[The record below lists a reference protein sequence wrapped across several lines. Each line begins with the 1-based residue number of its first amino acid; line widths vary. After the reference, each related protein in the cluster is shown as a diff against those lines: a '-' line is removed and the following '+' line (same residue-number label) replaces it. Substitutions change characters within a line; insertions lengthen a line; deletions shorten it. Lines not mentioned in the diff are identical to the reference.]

1 MAEQT
6 VTVGVGAL
14 SIEDVIAVA
23 RGGAKVAISDESKH
37 EMALSRAVIDHLA
50 DDTVPHYGASTSI
63 PKEQRAQ
70 LQKSLIRSHAAGAGP
85 EVEREVVRGLLVL
98 RLSTLCTGRTGVRP
112 ETAQVYADMLN
123 AGITPV
129 VYEYGSLGCSGD
141 LAPLA
146 ACALVAMGEGEAR
159 NADGLKIGGGE
170 ALRAAGITPVDLKEK
185 EGLAL
190 VNGTDGMLGM
200 LCMAITDLRLLLKTA
215 DVAAAMS
222 VEGMLGNDRVF
233 AADLQALRPHR
244 GQGDSAANIARM
256 LKDSGLI
263 EAGRPGSTVHGAARD
278 TVEYAASV
286 AGVELASAIDNP
298 CVTLDGRVESNGN
311 FHGAPLAYVLDFL
324 AIPTADVAS
333 ISERRTDR
341 FLDVARNR
349 GLPAFLAG
357 DPGVD
362 SGFMIAQYTAAG
374 IVSEMKRNA
383 VPASVDS
390 IPSSAMQEDHVSMG
404 WAAARKLR
412 RSIPAFARVLAVELL
427 CSCRSFDFRKP
438 YRPGAAGAA
447 VYRVVRQYANEI
459 GPDVRDTWTTP
470 QIEGVAE
477 AILSGEV
484 LAAAESA
491 VGALK

>member
-50 DDTVPHYGASTSI
+50 DDTVPHYGISTGFGALASTSI

-159 NADGLKIGGGE
+159 NADGRKIGGGE

-215 DVAAAMS
+215 DIAAAMS

-244 GQGDSAANIARM
+244 GQGDSGLCAR
-256 LKDSGLI
+256 
-263 EAGRPGSTVHGAARD
+263 AGRGTAVLLPLLRLPQAVPSGCGGRRRIPRGAPVRQRNRPRRTRYLDHPANRRRSQRHPLRRNPIRRRSCRRPPEIDVSSLIRGATVHPPHQ
-278 TVEYAASV
+278 
-286 AGVELASAIDNP
+286 NP
-298 CVTLDGRVESNGN
+298 KLES
-311 FHGAPLAYVLDFL
+311 P
-324 AIPTADVAS
+324 
-333 ISERRTDR
+333 
-341 FLDVARNR
+341 
-349 GLPAFLAG
+349 
-357 DPGVD
+357 
-362 SGFMIAQYTAAG
+362 
-374 IVSEMKRNA
+374 
-383 VPASVDS
+383 
-390 IPSSAMQEDHVSMG
+390 
-404 WAAARKLR
+404 
-412 RSIPAFARVLAVELL
+412 
-427 CSCRSFDFRKP
+427 
-438 YRPGAAGAA
+438 
-447 VYRVVRQYANEI
+447 
-459 GPDVRDTWTTP
+459 
-470 QIEGVAE
+470 
-477 AILSGEV
+477 
-484 LAAAESA
+484 
-491 VGALK
+491 ALKFWE

>member
-50 DDTVPHYGASTSI
+50 DDTVPHYGISTGFGALASTSI

-85 EVEREVVRGLLVL
+85 EVEREGVRGLLVL

-190 VNGTDGMLGM
+190 VNEIRRRAGIPELPEGMSLAEFRKAVIQERALELAFEGNR
-200 LCMAITDLRLLLKTA
+200 LYDLRRT
-215 DVAAAMS
+215 
-222 VEGMLGNDRVF
+222 
-233 AADLQALRPHR
+233 
-244 GQGDSAANIARM
+244 
-256 LKDSGLI
+256 
-263 EAGRPGSTVHGAARD
+263 
-278 TVEYAASV
+278 ASV
-286 AGVELASAIDNP
+286 TATVPEATKLSEEQAAFYPIPQRELDLNP
-298 CVTLDGRVESNGN
+298 NV
-311 FHGAPLAYVLDFL
+311 
-324 AIPTADVAS
+324 
-333 ISERRTDR
+333 
-341 FLDVARNR
+341 
-349 GLPAFLAG
+349 
-357 DPGVD
+357 
-362 SGFMIAQYTAAG
+362 
-374 IVSEMKRNA
+374 K
-383 VPASVDS
+383 
-390 IPSSAMQEDHVSMG
+390 
-404 WAAARKLR
+404 
-412 RSIPAFARVLAVELL
+412 
-427 CSCRSFDFRKP
+427 
-438 YRPGAAGAA
+438 
-447 VYRVVRQYANEI
+447 
-459 GPDVRDTWTTP
+459 
-470 QIEGVAE
+470 
-477 AILSGEV
+477 
-484 LAAAESA
+484 
-491 VGALK
+491 

>member
-50 DDTVPHYGASTSI
+50 DDTVPHYGISTGFGALASTSI

-190 VNGTDGMLGM
+190 GNGTDGMLG
-200 LCMAITDLRLLLKTA
+200 
-215 DVAAAMS
+215 
-222 VEGMLGNDRVF
+222 
-233 AADLQALRPHR
+233 LRP
-244 GQGDSAANIARM
+244 
-256 LKDSGLI
+256 
-263 EAGRPGSTVHGAARD
+263 AAR
-278 TVEYAASV
+278 AP
-286 AGVELASAIDNP
+286 P
-298 CVTLDGRVESNGN
+298 CVCRTPTRCA
-311 FHGAPLAYVLDFL
+311 APRRCTAPPATPWNTRPPWRAWNSPPPSITRASRWTAVWS
-324 AIPTADVAS
+324 PTATSMARRWPMCS
-333 ISERRTDR
+333 ISWR
-341 FLDVARNR
+341 F
-349 GLPAFLAG
+349 
-357 DPGVD
+357 
-362 SGFMIAQYTAAG
+362 
-374 IVSEMKRNA
+374 
-383 VPASVDS
+383 
-390 IPSSAMQEDHVSMG
+390 
-404 WAAARKLR
+404 
-412 RSIPAFARVLAVELL
+412 
-427 CSCRSFDFRKP
+427 
-438 YRPGAAGAA
+438 RP
-447 VYRVVRQYANEI
+447 
-459 GPDVRDTWTTP
+459 PT
-470 QIEGVAE
+470 
-477 AILSGEV
+477 
-484 LAAAESA
+484 
-491 VGALK
+491 

>member
-14 SIEDVIAVA
+14 GIEDVIAVA

-50 DDTVPHYGASTSI
+50 DDTVPHYGISTGFGALASTSI

-256 LKDSGLI
+256 LKGSGLI
-263 EAGRPGSTVHGAARD
+263 EAGRPGSTVRVQDAYSLRCTPQVHGAARD

-341 FLDVARNR
+341 FLDVA
-349 GLPAFLAG
+349 
-357 DPGVD
+357 
-362 SGFMIAQYTAAG
+362 
-374 IVSEMKRNA
+374 
-383 VPASVDS
+383 
-390 IPSSAMQEDHVSMG
+390 SSP
-404 WAAARKLR
+404 K
-412 RSIPAFARVLAVELL
+412 
-427 CSCRSFDFRKP
+427 
-438 YRPGAAGAA
+438 
-447 VYRVVRQYANEI
+447 
-459 GPDVRDTWTTP
+459 
-470 QIEGVAE
+470 
-477 AILSGEV
+477 
-484 LAAAESA
+484 
-491 VGALK
+491 

>member
-50 DDTVPHYGASTSI
+50 DDTVPHYGISTGFGALASTSI

-159 NADGLKIGGGE
+159 NADGRKIGGGE

-215 DVAAAMS
+215 DIAAAMS

-263 EAGRPGSTVHGAARD
+263 EAGRPGSTVRVQDAYSLRCTPQVHGAARD
-278 TVEYAASV
+278 THFQHEHAERVAAEVDTVDDDRDLHRHRAV
-286 AGVELASAIDNP
+286 ARGAEDGRTRVVKRQKRKRQRRDRKVSQARLHDLVGDGAKEKPQLRRAGDEAERRHTDAEDRAQAHELARAFGGILGAFGPQMLACDDSTAGGQRTEQRDDQLVDHIDERH
-298 CVTLDGRVESNGN
+298 TGN
-311 FHGAPLAYVLDFL
+311 C
-324 AIPTADVAS
+324 
-333 ISERRTDR
+333 
-341 FLDVARNR
+341 
-349 GLPAFLAG
+349 GL
-357 DPGVD
+357 
-362 SGFMIAQYTAAG
+362 T
-374 IVSEMKRNA
+374 
-383 VPASVDS
+383 
-390 IPSSAMQEDHVSMG
+390 H
-404 WAAARKLR
+404 
-412 RSIPAFARVLAVELL
+412 
-427 CSCRSFDFRKP
+427 
-438 YRPGAAGAA
+438 
-447 VYRVVRQYANEI
+447 
-459 GPDVRDTWTTP
+459 
-470 QIEGVAE
+470 
-477 AILSGEV
+477 
-484 LAAAESA
+484 
-491 VGALK
+491 